1 MIKKLAILSLVAF
14 ATSLA
19 ACGGG
24 GGGGSYSPP
33 STTGSSPTIPPPLN
47 ANSVGIALPTGS
59 IGVETDPT
67 WGSVGGYTQRTY
79 SQVLAFAP
87 STTITLVNLSSTT
100 AHTFNVIGTAS
111 APPANFPVSPTFA
124 TVNSGATLNS
134 TYSSGNIA
142 AGASVTVTLPATPG
156 TFLLGCAYHYG
167 TNQMRDV
174 IQVSAS
180 ATPGPQ
186 ANPPPAGG
194 GTGGNCFG
202 YYC

>member
-1 MIKKLAILSLVAF
+1 MLKKLALLSLVAF

-24 GGGGSYSPP
+24 GGGGGYNPP
-33 STTGSSPTIPPPLN
+33 STPGTTSTPPPLN
-47 ANSVGIALPTGS
+47 SNSVGIALPTGS
-59 IGVETDPT
+59 IGVENDPT
-67 WGSVGGYTQRTY
+67 WGSVGGYTQKTY

-100 AHTFNVIGTAS
+100 THTFNVVGTAS
-111 APPANFPVSPTFA
+111 GPPASFPVSPTFA
-124 TVNSGATLNS
+124 TANSGAMLNG

-142 AGASVTVTLPATPG
+142 PGASVSVTLPATPG
-156 TFLLGCAYHYG
+156 TFLIGCAYHYSS
-167 TNQMRDV
+167 NQMRDV

-186 ANPPPAGG
+186 ANPPPTGG
-194 GTGGNCFG
+194 GSGCVG

>member
-1 MIKKLAILSLVAF
+1 MLKKIALLSLVAF
-14 ATSLA
+14 AASLA

-24 GGGGSYSPP
+24 GGGSSYSPP
-33 STTGSSPTIPPPLN
+33 STTGGSTPPPPLN
-47 ANSVGIALPTGS
+47 ATTVGIALPTGS
-59 IGVETDPT
+59 IGYENDPT
-67 WGSVGGYTQRTY
+67 WGSVGGYTQKTY

-100 AHTFNVIGTAS
+100 THTFNVIGTAS
-111 APPANFPVSPTFA
+111 GPPANFPVSPTFSTA
-124 TVNSGATLNS
+124 NSGATLNN

-142 AGASVTVTLPATPG
+142 PGGSVTVTLPSTPG
-156 TFLLGCAYHYG
+156 TFLIGCAYHYG
-167 TNQMRDV
+167 SNQMRDV

-186 ANPPPAGG
+186 ANPPPSGG
-194 GTGGNCFG
+194 GGSGCVG

>member
-1 MIKKLAILSLVAF
+1 MLKRIALLSLVAF

-33 STTGSSPTIPPPLN
+33 STTGGSPTVPPPLN
-47 ANSVGIALPTGS
+47 ATSVGIALPTGT
-59 IGVETDPT
+59 IGVEADPT
-67 WGSVGGYTQRTY
+67 WGSVGGYTQKVY

-100 AHTFNVIGTAS
+100 VHTFNVVGTA
-111 APPANFPVSPTFA
+111 AGPPANFPVSPTFSTA
-124 TVNSGATLNS
+124 NSGSTLNS

-142 AGASVTVTLPATPG
+142 ASGSVTVTLPATPG
-156 TFLLGCAYHYG
+156 TFLIGCAYHYAS
-167 TNQMRDV
+167 NQMRDV

-186 ANPPPAGG
+186 ANPPPSGSG
-194 GTGGNCFG
+194 GTGGCIG